1 VITEISFS
9 NGGAMGM
16 PRVAA
21 ILGALAVVSAVGVL
35 PAQVAGAQSPS
46 TTVTIP
52 TNNST
57 VSGTS
62 QLLDAAASSGA
73 SQVRYEITGGSR
85 TDSVVATATPTYY
98 GWLALWNTTTVA
110 NGSYNLQSVASFA
123 GGVNVTS
130 PAVAITVNNAP
141 PSTIMLLPANGS
153 TMDTT
158 NSVAWDAVASPGVT
172 TVTFVAT
179 PTAPGFVPETI
190 PATPTIFGW
199 VAIISTGGPPCS
211 GCVPISV
218 PLSIQSVAAY
228 SGGTSGTSQPVNATL
243 IIHVPDVGL

>member
-1 VITEISFS
+1 
-9 NGGAMGM
+9 M
-16 PRVAA
+16 PRIPF
-21 ILGALAVVSAVGVL
+21 ILGALALVAAMSVL
-35 PAQVAGAQSPS
+35 PAQVASAQSPS
-46 TTVTIP
+46 TMVTIP
-52 TNNST
+52 TNNVT

-73 SQVRYEITGGSR
+73 SQVRYEITGGGR

-98 GWLALWNTTTVA
+98 GWLAQWNTTTVA
-110 NGSYNLQSVASFA
+110 NGGYSLQSVASYA
-123 GGVNVTS
+123 GGVTVTS
-130 PAVAITVNNAP
+130 PAVTITVDNAP
-141 PSTIMLLPANGS
+141 PSTVVLVPASGA

-158 NSVAWDAVASPGVT
+158 NRVAWDAVASSGVT
-172 TVTFVAT
+172 AVTFVAT

-190 PATPTIFGW
+190 SATPTIYGW

-218 PLSIQSVAAY
+218 PLSIQSVASY

-243 IIHVPDVGL
+243 IIHVPDGGL